1 MLRSVLRNFTAIG
14 VAHIVDR
21 AVSFLFIVYAAR
33 ELGPDVFGQYL
44 LVGTYVM
51 FFSIT
56 FMAGVVPVAVREIV
70 RHRDDPGPVFEQVLS
85 LRLVL
90 GILAYAM
97 LMLITGLVLPHATFL
112 PLAAIAGTALI
123 IDAFKDSF
131 GAYHNAFERMAI
143 PGVFQVA
150 NGVLTA
156 VVGAAALY
164 LNVGLVTLLAACAAV
179 NLIVTGCWHVYFYTR
194 YQRYRIRFAVGAW
207 KQMLVM
213 IAPIAPVQL
222 AAQFNRLA
230 SVIMLSLVSG
240 PIPTERAVGYF
251 GPAQQVA
258 FFPLAFLFGLRRAM
272 VPPIAHKLHRGEP
285 IGEVFVV
292 ALKIVVVFVSFP
304 LLVATSLFSSEILLL
319 VFGPK
324 YVESSMTLMLLG
336 AASALWIAAI
346 IPESLIVS
354 YPEHKFAPLFVSMC
368 VPLLINLT
376 LCVVLIPIYSVAGA
390 AFAILVARCVYVGF
404 VLHYCRKLLPPG
416 TLHLARFLE
425 PLCVLSAAYA
435 AACLLMAQGIEQTI
449 MQSLAVV
456 VIAAVAMLVAGRGE
470 LGKLWRLVFR
480 RHRPA
485 A

>member
-33 ELGPDVFGQYL
+33 KLGPDVFGQYL

-90 GILAYAM
+90 GILAYVM

-112 PLAAIAGTALI
+112 PLAAIAGTALV

-150 NGVLTA
+150 SGILTA
-156 VVGAAALY
+156 LVGATALY

-179 NLIVTGCWHVYFYTR
+179 NLIVTVCWHVYFYTR
-194 YQRYRIRFAVGAW
+194 CQRYRIRFAVVAW

-222 AAQFNRLA
+222 AAQFNRLV

-285 IGEVFVV
+285 IGEAFAA

-319 VFGPK
+319 VFGPG

-354 YPEHKFAPLFVSMC
+354 YPEHKFAPLFVGMC
-368 VPLLINLT
+368 VPLLINLA

-390 AFAILVARCVYVGF
+390 AFAILVARGAYMGF
-404 VLHYCRKLLPPG
+404 VLHYCGALIPPG
-416 TLHLARFLE
+416 TLHLSRFLE
-425 PLCVLSAAYA
+425 PMCVLGAAYA
-435 AACLLMAQGIEQTI
+435 ACLLIAQGIEQTTL
-449 MQSLAVV
+449 QSLAVAA
-456 VIAAVAMLVAGRGE
+456 IAAGAMLVAGRGE
-470 LGKLWRLVFR
+470 LGKLWQLIFR
-480 RHRPA
+480 RHRSA